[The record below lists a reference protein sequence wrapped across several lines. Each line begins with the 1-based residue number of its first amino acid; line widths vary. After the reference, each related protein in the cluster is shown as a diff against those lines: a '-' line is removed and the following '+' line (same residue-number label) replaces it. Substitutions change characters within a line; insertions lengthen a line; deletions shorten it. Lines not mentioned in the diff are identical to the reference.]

1 MRKFYDLRVEYKKG
15 EAKKIIERA
24 LELEFKGICLVH
36 NFQNL
41 YGVGSY
47 LKEIERLRKEFGDGI
62 DIITGVMVEGK
73 KERSLL
79 EKIIKLRR
87 KVEVIFVNGKGNY
100 KINRFACSRKEVD
113 ILCNFWDKKG
123 IGIDHICIR
132 NAKKNLVF
140 FEISLAEYLE
150 NRDILIK
157 FRECARVFK
166 KSNAPVIITSGAK
179 DVFGLR
185 KGRDLASL
193 LSIFD
198 YGLEKSLEA
207 ISALPESLV
216 RENRKKLKQPVIGVE
231 VLENEK
237 EEA

>member
-1 MRKFYDLRVEYKKG
+1 MRKFYDLRVEYKKK
-15 EAKKIIERA
+15 EARKIVERA
-24 LELEFKGICLVH
+24 LELGFKGICLVH
-36 NFQNL
+36 NFKSL
-41 YGVGSY
+41 YEVKGY
-47 LKEIERLRKEFGDGI
+47 LKEVERLRKEFGDGI

-79 EKIIKLRR
+79 EKIVKLRR
-87 KVEVIFVNGKGNY
+87 KVEVIFVNSKGDY

-113 ILCNFWDKKG
+113 ILCNFWDEKG
-123 IGIDHICIR
+123 IGIDHICIKD
-132 NAKKNLVF
+132 AKENQVF
-140 FEISLAEYLE
+140 FEICLAEYLE
-150 NRDILIK
+150 NQDILIK

-166 KSNAPVIITSGAK
+166 KSNASVIITSGAK

-198 YGLEKSLEA
+198 FGLERSLDA
-207 ISALPESLV
+207 VSALPESLV

-231 VLENEK
+231 VLEDEK